1 MKKYSTKQVLRIVG
15 IGRTTLLRW
24 LRAGKVPEPRR
35 TAWGGL
41 NARVFAD
48 RDVER
53 VRKYKE
59 RFYRSGRGRRKS
71 ATKQP
76 PELPNSP

>member
-15 IGRTTLLRW
+15 IGRTTLLRR

-41 NARVFAD
+41 NARVFTD
-48 RDVER
+48 RDIER
-53 VRKYKE
+53 VRRYKAAN
-59 RFYRSGRGRRKS
+59 YRKGRGRRKKRDEV
-71 ATKQP
+71 AA
-76 PELPNSP
+76 